1 MARVLIVG
9 EAPDL
14 GQALAARGLEVRQT
28 PEPAALGPLLGELE
42 GVSAICWLGAPELL
56 EPLAAKLIDTH
67 VRGFACRASGA
78 HVARRFAETFAMPTA
93 VIEEDGWPDSAV
105 RAVESLLS

>member
-14 GQALAARGLEVRQT
+14 GQALAARGLAVRET
-28 PEPAALGPLLGELE
+28 PEPAALGPLLVELE

-56 EPLAAKLIDTH
+56 EPLATKLVDTH

-78 HVARRFAETFAMPTA
+78 AIAQRFAQTFAMPTA
-93 VIEEDGWPDSAV
+93 VIDEDDWPDSAV
-105 RAVESLLS
+105 RAVESVLS